1 MPFPTDTWREKL
13 PLIESDTYRDTI
25 EGFWLL
31 SRASVGFIKLLFL
44 RLVFASA
51 YIFSSPA
58 RMIIGLYDLFRWA
71 RRWPLLVE
79 SYSPCTITNLDKKRL
94 TKSTYNV

>member
-1 MPFPTDTWREKL
+1 MASTDTWREKL
-13 PLIESDTYRDTI
+13 PLIESDTYHDTI
-25 EGFWLL
+25 EGFRLL

-71 RRWPLLVE
+71 RRSATTRRELLPMYHHQLGQKT
-79 SYSPCTITNLDKKRL
+79 SYEKHL
-94 TKSTYNV
+94 